1 MGHYDRGHQIIV
13 DDLID
18 GIDTREATCSEDM
31 AFGLWAILQR
41 RTRLALPQVDYE
53 ESKETIYVA
62 FSRVLVQITT
72 SPTLLLVAAM
82 NNMDGQPSWVPDW
95 TPRTQRDC
103 DWGDIE
109 ELIRE
114 NKDVYD
120 FNLRQA
126 DTVSISMVNQLA
138 VSV

>member
-1 MGHYDRGHQIIV
+1 
-13 DDLID
+13 
-18 GIDTREATCSEDM
+18 
-31 AFGLWAILQR
+31 
-41 RTRLALPQVDYE
+41 
-53 ESKETIYVA
+53 
-62 FSRVLVQITT
+62 
-72 SPTLLLVAAM
+72 
-82 NNMDGQPSWVPDW
+82 MDGQPSWVPDW